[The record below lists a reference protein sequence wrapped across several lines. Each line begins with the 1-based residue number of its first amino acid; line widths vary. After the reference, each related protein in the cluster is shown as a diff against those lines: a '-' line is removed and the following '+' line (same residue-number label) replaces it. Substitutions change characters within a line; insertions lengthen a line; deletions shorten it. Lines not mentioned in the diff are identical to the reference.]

1 MGRHWNKPVESRFV
15 TVPPL
20 LRPSP
25 MRPVVEVT
33 ILTPPPLSGVKRHQ
47 SCSSVEAL
55 QDIADAVK
63 HLCSD
68 ERFAELE
75 ACVKALEEKYKV
87 LAAAYEAEMAE
98 KVMVEAEDVEMD
110 RGSDDDEDAT
120 EGGE

>member
-1 MGRHWNKPVESRFV
+1 M
-15 TVPPL
+15 
-20 LRPSP
+20 
-25 MRPVVEVT
+25 
-33 ILTPPPLSGVKRHQ
+33 
-47 SCSSVEAL
+47 EAL
-55 QDIADAVK
+55 RDIADAVR

-68 ERFAELE
+68 EHFAELE
-75 ACVKALEEKYKV
+75 ARVKALEEKYEV